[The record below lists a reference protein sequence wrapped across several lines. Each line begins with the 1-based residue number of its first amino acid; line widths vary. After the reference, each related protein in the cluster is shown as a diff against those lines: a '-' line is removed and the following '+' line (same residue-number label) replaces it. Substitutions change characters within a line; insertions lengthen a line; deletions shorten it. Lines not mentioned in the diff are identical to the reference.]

1 MSGNARS
8 LGLFNPYIVL
18 LSHTLPTVYCKCIV
32 LYSNSFRV
40 PKKCQSSLIL
50 HSVGVRPDPGAS
62 GCRWGS
68 IQTKH
73 LPRELNQIVDWFTY
87 KMYLLTKRLLTK
99 HYLDKTSPHTNCLLR
114 KRPAQSWNVPQSSPF
129 PNLTS
134 QNGHRHKTFLVLNV
148 GCLETS
154 LQPRK
159 MCLLTTWKWL
169 ILTATGIRKTKRST
183 DSYLAFGL
191 A

>member
-1 MSGNARS
+1 MLLEWRDVIVGNVARWLGHKDPTVQCYSANLNNVAHDIAQLSFYLESKSIMSGNARS

-73 LPRELNQIVDWFTY
+73 LPRELNQIVD
-87 KMYLLTKRLLTK
+87 
-99 HYLDKTSPHTNCLLR
+99 
-114 KRPAQSWNVPQSSPF
+114 
-129 PNLTS
+129 
-134 QNGHRHKTFLVLNV
+134 
-148 GCLETS
+148 
-154 LQPRK
+154 
-159 MCLLTTWKWL
+159 
-169 ILTATGIRKTKRST
+169 
-183 DSYLAFGL
+183 
-191 A
+191 